1 MSLWDP
7 EAAGNAAQFLRLDA
21 KFMMELR
28 SQPFDGGKAL
38 WIPYAD
44 TGYTKAELIGEGS
57 KPGTKKVMRKVD
69 MKEKELKDEV
79 IEKQNPPKYELLED
93 LANMT
98 YLSEASVVYNL
109 DQRYVLFLIY
119 TYSGLFC
126 VTINPYKWLPVY
138 DNHVVGIY
146 KGKRKSEM
154 PPHIFSI
161 SDNAYNDMLRE
172 RKNQSMLITGES
184 GAGKTVNTKRCIQ
197 VRCDLYTIQGYT
209 TSSTKCV
216 FWKN

>member
-7 EAAGNAAQFLRLDA
+7 EAAGNAAEYLRMSVMDL
-21 KFMMELR
+21 MSLR
-28 SQPFDGGKAL
+28 SQPFDGGKAC
-38 WIPYAD
+38 WIPYAE
-44 TGYTKAELIGEGS
+44 TGYTKCTVLGEGS
-57 KPGTKKVMRKVD
+57 KPGTTKVMRLCD
-69 MKEKELKDEV
+69 MKEKEMKDEQV
-79 IEKQNPPKYELLED
+79 EKQNPPKYELLED

-109 DQRYVLFLIY
+109 SERYVKFLIY

-138 DNHVVGIY
+138 DNHVVGMY
-146 KGKRKSEM
+146 KGKRKAEM

-172 RKNQSMLITGES
+172 RHNQSMLITGES
-184 GAGKTVNTKRCIQ
+184 GAGKTVNTKVNLTEIIH
-197 VRCDLYTIQGYT
+197 LYIPLSHFG
-209 TSSTKCV
+209 
-216 FWKN
+216 